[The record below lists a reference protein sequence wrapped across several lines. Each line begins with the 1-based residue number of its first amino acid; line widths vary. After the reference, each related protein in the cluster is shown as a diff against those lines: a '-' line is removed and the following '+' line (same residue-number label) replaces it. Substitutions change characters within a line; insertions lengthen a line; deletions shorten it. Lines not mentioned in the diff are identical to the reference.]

1 MLEHNEVRFPK
12 HEESQSGPVVT
23 YKLSPEELED
33 VIKKY
38 GPPNRKRNKTR
49 DSRKGGVGDG

>member
-33 VIKKY
+33 VIKKIWA
-38 GPPNRKRNKTR
+38 
-49 DSRKGGVGDG
+49 S